1 MPFASALSE
10 HPITAQAVGE
20 VAGQVLERLGRRPD
34 LAMLFLTPHHGGALE
49 DAAAAVRAILE
60 PGTLL
65 GCAAVAVA
73 GVARGGGDGP
83 AIPLWARGVGNGGL
97 KTGGPPPPGAQP
109 RPL

>member
-73 GVARGGGDGP
+73 GVAREGVGGP
-83 AIPLWARGVGNGGL
+83 ALTPWAGREGQGGL
-97 KTGGPPPPGAQP
+97 HAG
-109 RPL
+109 